1 MFFDERKLQIFR
13 NVIFRKLE
21 MQDDGRVKTNFN
33 LSLTFP
39 DESANFLYVLYIFYN
54 TLYTMP
60 KISRKNMFDSDSSDD
75 EHYFEPRQNKIE
87 DDDSASDNGTN
98 SV

>member
-33 LSLTFP
+33 LSLTLP

-54 TLYTMP
+54 TLYTMS

-75 EHYFEPRQNKIE
+75 EHYFEPDKIE
-87 DDDSASDNGTN
+87 DDDSASDSGTN